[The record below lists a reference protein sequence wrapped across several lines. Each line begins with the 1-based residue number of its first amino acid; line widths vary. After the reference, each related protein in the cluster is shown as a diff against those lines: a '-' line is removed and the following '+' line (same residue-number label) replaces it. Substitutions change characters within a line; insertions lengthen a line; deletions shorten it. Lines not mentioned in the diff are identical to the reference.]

1 MAESLAAGVHAQS
14 LLLMRAVADAA
25 EDHAG
30 QVERSGMSGNAE
42 NGSHLAGVGHMWV
55 LARRYGDVGGACVV
69 LGSSP
74 GTCFA
79 VSPAVSLAASACLA
93 VSPAA
98 SPAVYLATP
107 APPHQ
112 EPFRGPRFRIP
123 GTAIPYGRAGLSRT
137 KRVLMISWC
146 GKEGFP
152 VPK

>member
-55 LARRYGDVGGACVV
+55 LARRYGDVSGACVV
-69 LGSSP
+69 LVCSAGAASP

-79 VSPAVSLAASACLA
+79 VSPAAFAQPLTL
-93 VSPAA
+93 
-98 SPAVYLATP
+98 
-107 APPHQ
+107 
-112 EPFRGPRFRIP
+112 PR
-123 GTAIPYGRAGLSRT
+123 A
-137 KRVLMISWC
+137 
-146 GKEGFP
+146 
-152 VPK
+152 